1 MTDSAATAPI
11 DPRADAPRRGYL
23 RRTLSKPTAIIGV
36 SWILIVALAA
46 VLAPVLSPWD
56 PVASDLSA
64 TLQLPN
70 PEHWLGT
77 DQLGRDILTRLMY
90 GGGETLLGVSLAV
103 AVAVVIG
110 LPLGVLAGYY
120 GGTLDTLGNRFAD
133 LLLTVPSIIVLLTVL
148 AVFGNSIV
156 VAMVTLGLLLSASF
170 LRLAAATTKEVRATL
185 YVDAARSFGVRDFRI
200 LWRHVL
206 PNMIGP
212 IVVQASV
219 TLGLSL
225 LIQAGLGFLGLGT
238 RPPYPSWGQM
248 VSEASQQIYSQPWLM
263 VPAGLAIVITT
274 LSFNFIGDA
283 ARDSLPQAERGN
295 LLAVVK
301 NAVRSSRAASPGTV
315 PVLPS
320 AQTPVAAPAVP
331 VDVLMRVSDLR
342 VGFPAKSGDVDVVRG
357 VSVDVRRGKTLG
369 LVGESGSGKTMTA
382 LAALGLVPAPGRV
395 TGGHVYFDG
404 VDLTAGG
411 EAGYRGIRGRR
422 IALISQEPMVALDP
436 SFTVKSHLRG
446 PLRRHRGLSR
456 READK
461 VALAL
466 LETVGMRDAKAVYH
480 SYAHQ
485 LSGGMAQRVAI
496 AWALAGEPE
505 LLIADEPTTALDV
518 TVQAGILDLL
528 RSLQESLGMTVLIV
542 THDLGVVADICD
554 DVAVM
559 QHGRIVEQGPVDQ
572 LLLAPQHPYTQA
584 LLGHANALERDLTPV
599 ADVPPGDPT
608 ALDRPGEHVMS
619 GSHDAG
625 GAR

>member
-1 MTDSAATAPI
+1 MTESVATAPI
-11 DPRADAPRRGYL
+11 DPRAGIPRRGYL
-23 RRTLSKPTAIIGV
+23 RRTLTKATAIIGV
-36 SWILIVALAA
+36 SWIAVVALAA
-46 VLAPVLSPWD
+46 IFAPVLSPWN
-56 PVASDLSA
+56 PIATDLSA
-64 TLQLPN
+64 ILELPN
-70 PEHWLGT
+70 ASHWLGT

-90 GGGETLLGVSLAV
+90 GGGETLLGSLLAV
-103 AVAVVIG
+103 AVAVVVG
-110 LPLGVLAGYY
+110 LPLGILAGYY
-120 GGTLDTLGNRFAD
+120 GGALNTIGNRFAD

-170 LRLAAATTKEVRATL
+170 LRLAAASTKEVRASL
-185 YVDAARSFGVRDFRI
+185 YVDAAQSFGVRDFRI

-219 TLGLSL
+219 TLGISL

-238 RPPYPSWGQM
+238 RPPFPSWGQM

-263 VPAGLAIVITT
+263 VPAGLAIVFTT
-274 LSFNFIGDA
+274 LAFNFIGDA

-295 LLAVVK
+295 LLAVAK
-301 NAVRSSRAASPGTV
+301 KAAHPAPGDPAASRSSRRGTPHPI
-315 PVLPS
+315 PVI
-320 AQTPVAAPAVP
+320 PA
-331 VDVLMRVSDLR
+331 DVLLRVDDLR
-342 VGFPAKSGDVDVVRG
+342 VGFPSGQSDVDVVRG
-357 VSVDVRRGKTLG
+357 VSFDLRRGTTLG

-382 LAALGLVPAPGRV
+382 LAVLGLVPAPGSV
-395 TGGHVYFDG
+395 TGGHVYFG
-404 VDLTAGG
+404 GSDLTADG
-411 EAGYRGIRGRR
+411 EASYRGVRGKR

-436 SFTVKSHLRG
+436 SFKVKTHLRA
-446 PLRRHRGLSR
+446 PLRRLRGLSR
-456 READK
+456 RQADE
-461 VALAL
+461 VALEL
-466 LETVGMRDAKAVYH
+466 LATVGMRDPKAVYD

-528 RSLQESLGMTVLIV
+528 RSLQEKLGMTVLIV

-559 QHGRIVEQGPVDQ
+559 QHGQIVEHGPAAT
-572 LLLAPQHPYTQA
+572 LLTAPQHPYTQA
-584 LLGHANALERDLTPV
+584 LLGHANALDRDL
-599 ADVPPGDPT
+599 GST
-608 ALDRPGEHVMS
+608 ALTPAENG
-619 GSHDAG
+619 GS
-625 GAR
+625 R